1 MCPRAIIRSKMT
13 TRCLVT
19 GAGGQVGLD
28 LIRVL
33 RARGYD
39 VHGSDIAARPTAA
52 QLDES
57 VPWHALDVTDADS
70 VEALLTQVRPH
81 RVFHLAA
88 ILSARGEE
96 VPQRTYDVNQNGT
109 VNVLE
114 ACRKLEVER
123 VIFTSTI
130 AVFGSGLPDV
140 VVDDAPLQPTTMYG
154 VTKVAGELLGDYYWR
169 RFGVDFRAVRFPGL
183 ISASLPGGGTS
194 DYALFMY
201 TDGVRLGRYEAFC
214 RAETRIPLMY
224 MPDGIRALVDLSEAS
239 RGSLRRC
246 TYNIAAF
253 SPTAQ
258 AIAESV
264 ATAIPNVNITF
275 ASDPRRQAI
284 LDSWPRVLDD
294 SNARNDWGWKPDYDL
309 GSMTADLVP
318 KIRALIEQ
326 NPGLFEHD
334 H

>member
-1 MCPRAIIRSKMT
+1 MT

-33 RARGYD
+33 RARGFE
-39 VHGSDIAARPTAA
+39 VHGSDIARRPNAA
-52 QLDES
+52 QLDAS
-57 VPWHALDVTDADS
+57 VPWHDLDVTDEFA
-70 VEALLTQVRPH
+70 VEELFAEVRPH

-96 VPQRTYDVNQNGT
+96 VPQRTYGVNQTGT

-114 ACRKLEVER
+114 ACRKLEVGR

-130 AVFGSGLPDV
+130 AVFGPGLPEQVGDDV
-140 VVDDAPLQPTTMYG
+140 PLQPTTMYG

-169 RFGVDFRAVRFPGL
+169 RFGLDFRAVRFPGL

-214 RAETRIPLMY
+214 RADTRIPLMY
-224 MPDGIRALVDLSEAS
+224 MPDGIRALVELSEAP
-239 RGSLRRC
+239 RGALRRC

-258 AIAESV
+258 EIAESV
-264 ATAIPNVNITF
+264 ASAIPNVRITF

-284 LDSWPRVLDD
+284 LDSWPRILVDG
-294 SNARNDWGWKPDYDL
+294 NARADWGWEAEFSLDA
-309 GSMTADLVP
+309 MTADLVP
-318 KIRALIEQ
+318 KIRTLIEQ
-326 NPGLFEHD
+326 NPTAFDHD